1 MGLLALLSLIPLII
15 LYIIKPKPKEID
27 VPSLMFFQKD
37 QKRKKERAFFNKLRS
52 DWLFIAQLLTLLLLS
67 LFFLKPY
74 LMLDRGLLLDRSV
87 IVLDASAS
95 MGVDNVFEKAI
106 NEAKKVVGKSNTLI
120 LVSTTP
126 YVALEDADKK
136 SILKF
141 LDELRVGAVPSPIGS
156 AVSLAGQYATG
167 NAHIFVISDFMDT
180 GSMEFNGVKES
191 LERDGVIVHVIDV
204 GEKKDYDN
212 IGIVGVKPGIE
223 TSEITVKNFKNKAED
238 VGVTINGK
246 KRLINIAPGA
256 SEIVSFESKLGDNT
270 IILDSKD
277 DFSLDNSANIIIP
290 TSHKINV
297 FVLSDD
303 PSKYLKAA
311 LTSADDIDLDIGGT
325 LPIKDR
331 DVYIIQNV
339 KGLSQQ
345 EANELEKK
353 VKNGASVVVYAQ
365 PDMKGIDYGALLP
378 VELGEKK
385 GFAKIEEQQPNKF
398 TKEIEF
404 GSLQQHFEV
413 KKDYGVA
420 LLKADNSSVLS
431 LQVIGNGKAAYY
443 GILEGATDFT
453 FNPGYPIFWV
463 NFVRYLG
470 NARTIAD
477 VNRQG
482 GSVIT
487 LPEKTNVKTPSTT
500 IYTNI
505 FYLHEPGVYEIGDD
519 KIAVNLMD
527 EKESRLESYSE
538 EDSAENSNAQAS
550 EGIRQDLDI
559 ILLYLALALL
569 FIELIITKAKGEV

>member
-1 MGLLALLSLIPLII
+1 MIPLLI

-37 QKRKKERAFFNKLRS
+37 QKRKRERAFFNKLRR
-52 DWLFIAQLLTLLLLS
+52 DWLFIAQLLTLLMLS

-95 MGVDNVFEKAI
+95 MSVDNVFDKAI

-126 YVALEDADKK
+126 YAALEDADKK
-136 SILKF
+136 STMKY
-141 LDELRVGAVPSPIGS
+141 LDELNAGAVPSPIGS
-156 AVSLAGQYATG
+156 ALSLAGQYASG
-167 NAHIFVISDFMDT
+167 DAHIFVISDFRDT
-180 GSMEFNGVKES
+180 GSMDFDMVKQS
-191 LERDGVIVHVIDV
+191 LEKDGVIVHVVDV
-204 GEKKDYDN
+204 GEKKKYN
-212 IGIVGVKPGIE
+212 NVGIVGVKPGAG
-223 TSEITVKNFKNKAED
+223 TSEISVKNFKSNAED
-238 VGVTINGK
+238 VGITINGK
-246 KRLINIAPGA
+246 KKMINIAPGA
-256 SEIVSFESKLGDNT
+256 SETVSFESRLGDNT
-270 IILDSKD
+270 VALDSKD
-277 DFSLDNSANIIIP
+277 DFALDNRADIIIP
-290 TSHKINV
+290 AIHKISV
-297 FVLSDD
+297 FVLSDN

-339 KGLSQQ
+339 KSLSQQ

-353 VKNGASVVVYAQ
+353 VKEGASVVVYAQ
-365 PDMKGIDYGALLP
+365 QDMKSIDYGKLLP

-398 TKEIEF
+398 TKNIEF
-404 GSLQQHFEV
+404 GGLQQHFEV

-431 LQVIGNGKAAYY
+431 LQVIGNGKIAYY

-482 GSVIT
+482 GSVVT

-500 IYTNI
+500 IYTNM
-505 FYLHEPGVYEIGDD
+505 FYLHEPGIYEIGDY

-527 EKESRLESYSE
+527 EKESSLELSSE
-538 EDSAENSNAQAS
+538 DESAEDVSAQES